1 MKNLLQAINSHL
13 MSLIIVCATSCGVG
27 GDTAKST
34 DQANIEGAWLA
45 ITESQNGI
53 KREVSYLYV
62 FNKDTLNFRD
72 ETGQEMKYFFKLDTT
87 TRPRLINIQ
96 PVDSLANATPV
107 SVGYELH
114 GDSLTIVVAPAGLS
128 PTDISDKH
136 NQELITCKRKSL

>member
-1 MKNLLQAINSHL
+1 MNNCFII
-13 MSLIIVCATSCGVG
+13 LIIVSTMSCG
-27 GDTAKST
+27 GDAAKSRN
-34 DQANIEGAWLA
+34 QSSIQGAWLA
-45 ITESQNGI
+45 QTESQNGI

-87 TRPRLINIQ
+87 ARPRLIIIQ

-114 GDSLTIVVAPAGLS
+114 GDSLTIVVAPAGLR
-128 PTDISDKH
+128 PTDISDKN